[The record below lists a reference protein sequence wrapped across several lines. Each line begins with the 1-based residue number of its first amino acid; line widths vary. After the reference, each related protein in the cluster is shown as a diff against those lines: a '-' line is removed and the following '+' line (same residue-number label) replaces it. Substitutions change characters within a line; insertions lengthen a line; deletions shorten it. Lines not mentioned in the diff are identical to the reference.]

1 MTAHSHVMQKG
12 FIICVDDQPE
22 VVGSLLTQ
30 LEHAVGKACEIEVAE
45 SAAEA
50 LAVIDELLEKG
61 EQIDIVITDEIMPG
75 MQGSKFLEIV
85 HKRDRNIMTVI
96 LTGHAGFDDVVYAVN
111 HAGLERCIK
120 KPWDYNELKDT
131 VEELVQKAKIKR
143 LNDRLSQDLLAE
155 KNKAE
160 AIVHSIADGIIVFD
174 GNDRITLVN
183 RACIDILGCQEDDL
197 VGKRILDVLELR
209 DLIMLLI
216 EASHRTNEVVSD
228 EIVIRREDDP
238 SVERSIIA
246 TARTLRD
253 KDDFPMGVVT
263 ILRDVTQEKEV
274 NRLKANFLSTV
285 SHELRTPI
293 SSILSTFELLLQET
307 LGDLN
312 ADQRDFISLSRKQGE
327 ELSELIDNLI
337 DVTGLE
343 ANQIDLNPSFFD
355 IGLAAQ
361 EVAEIV
367 QETALA
373 KGLQFKTIIAPDLPK
388 ILADKPKI
396 IRMLRNVLLNAIKF
410 TESGA
415 VSLSMA
421 HEENSLLISVADSGI
436 GIAEEH
442 FERIFEKF
450 YQVDNTSTRE
460 FGGSG
465 LGLAICKAIVK
476 AHHGRIWVES
486 ALHEGATFHIQL
498 PCVPISPKALAQNEA
513 TDRYVTG

>member
-1 MTAHSHVMQKG
+1 MQKG

-30 LEHAVGKACEIEVAE
+30 LEHAVGDACEIEVAE

-50 LAVIDELLEKG
+50 LAVIDDLLSQG

-75 MQGSKFLEIV
+75 MQGSHFLEIV

-96 LTGHAGFDDVVYAVN
+96 LTGQAGFDDVVYAVN
-111 HAGLERCIK
+111 HAGLEKCLK
-120 KPWDYNELKDT
+120 KPWDYEELKQT
-131 VEELVQKAKIKR
+131 VETLIQKAKIKR
-143 LNDRLSQDLLAE
+143 LNDRLSKELLAE

-160 AIVHSIADGIIVFD
+160 AIVHSITDGIIVFD
-174 GNDRITLVN
+174 GNDRISLVN
-183 RACIDILGCQEDDL
+183 KACTDILGCREEDL

-216 EASHRTNEVVSD
+216 EASHRSNEVVSD
-228 EIVIRREDDP
+228 EIVFRREDEP
-238 SVERSIIA
+238 SEERSIIA
-246 TARTLRD
+246 IARTLRD

-274 NRLKANFLSTV
+274 SRLKANFLSTV

-312 ADQRDFISLSRKQGE
+312 ADQRDFISLSRKQSE
-327 ELSELIDNLI
+327 VLSELIDNLI

-343 ANQIDLNPSFFD
+343 ANQIDLNPSLFEID
-355 IGLAAQ
+355 LAAQ
-361 EVAEIV
+361 EVAEV
-367 QETALA
+367 AQDAALA
-373 KGLQFKTIIAPDLPK
+373 KGLQFRMTIAPNLPK

-396 IRMLRNVLLNAIKF
+396 IRMLKNVLLNATKF
-410 TESGA
+410 TESGTVA
-415 VSLSMA
+415 LA
-421 HEENSLLISVADSGI
+421 ITHRDDAIRISVTDSGI

-465 LGLAICKAIVK
+465 LGLAICRAIVK

-486 ALHEGATFHIQL
+486 ALHKGTTFHIQL
-498 PCVPISPKALAQNEA
+498 PCAPMPLQGSAL
-513 TDRYVTG
+513 T